1 MSRFISEKAV
11 CALTSLA
18 RATIR
23 RKVAEGTFPAPYALG
38 ERKVN
43 RKGQLTGR
51 IAWDEA
57 EVLEWNAERK
67 RLGRIVRFESR
78 P

>member
-11 CALTSLA
+11 CALTSLS

-23 RKVAEGTFPAPYALG
+23 RKVEAGTFPSPYSLG

-43 RKGQLTGR
+43 SKGQLTGR

-67 RLGRIVRFESR
+67 RLGRIVRLESR